1 MCLLL
6 KVNGQHHPHIM
17 NMPKFEKRHYHF
29 GYSISVNRMDF
40 SIKPAENLTN
50 FDSLM
55 IIQSNPQYGF
65 KVGIIGD
72 LHFGKNFDLRFIPGI
87 SLGQRNLDYTFK
99 TRNSQIN
106 EKKYSESAFV
116 DLPLLIKYKSKRLCN
131 TAAYIISGANYT
143 IDMASLF
150 KNKSNNDDVLIKLK
164 KCDVA
169 YEIGTGFD
177 FYTFSSKISIE
188 LKMSYGFKDLL
199 KRENNTFTN
208 SIEKLSSK
216 IFYLS
221 VTIEG

>member
-1 MCLLL
+1 MCLLF
-6 KVNGQHHPHIM
+6 NANAQSHPHIM
-17 NMPKFEKRHYHF
+17 NMPKFERKHYHF
-29 GYSISVNRMDF
+29 GYSISLSKMDF
-40 SIKPAENLTN
+40 SVKPAENFAN

-55 IIQSNPQYGF
+55 TIQSDPQFGF

-72 LHFGKNFDLRFIPGI
+72 LHFGGSFDLRFIPGV
-87 SLGQRNLDYTFK
+87 SLGQRNIDYTLQ
-99 TRNSQIN
+99 TRNSQLL

-116 DLPLLIKYKSKRLCN
+116 DLPLLVKYRSKRLCN
-131 TAAYIISGANYT
+131 TAAYILSGADFT

-150 KNKSNNDDVLIKLK
+150 NTKSTNNDALLKLK
-164 KCDVA
+164 KFNVA
-169 YEIGTGFD
+169 YELGTGFD
-177 FYTFSSKISIE
+177 FYTYSSKISIE

-208 SIEKLSSK
+208 SINKLYSK